1 MPSMAGPEVIVINQ
15 GSKNNKLVLK
25 YEATLEKMK
34 GKFSACFIGVS
45 QRNGYSRN
53 LFKLVWKG
61 KNTDL
66 R

>member
-34 GKFSACFIGVS
+34 GKFSACFIRV
-45 QRNGYSRN
+45 RNR
-53 LFKLVWKG
+53 KEVC
-61 KNTDL
+61 
-66 R
+66 